1 MKANAIQK
9 VKTLEDIQSIKLTF
23 MKLPLWCRK
32 WRETQSNNIS
42 LRQKEF
48 IWNINKVY
56 SVYC

>member
-1 MKANAIQK
+1 MEANAIQK
-9 VKTLEDIQSIKLTF
+9 VKTLEDIRSIKLTF

-32 WRETQSNNIS
+32 WRETQSNNIW

>member
-1 MKANAIQK
+1 MEANAIQK

-32 WRETQSNNIS
+32 WRETQSNNIW

-48 IWNINKVY
+48 IWNINNVY

>member
-1 MKANAIQK
+1 MEANAIQK

-32 WRETQSNNIS
+32 WRETQSNNIW

>member
-1 MKANAIQK
+1 MEANAIQK

-32 WRETQSNNIS
+32 WRETQSNNIW

-56 SVYC
+56 SVYY